1 MLTHHY
7 NFAGKVGVDN
17 MVPKT
22 LLQTRCYAPTV
33 ALLARF
39 EGLLLHPEVP
49 AHFEQKRG
57 LVTPGEAPT
66 SSARL
71 QRRTLD
77 TLATVDGGQ
86 IAPNISLAARPFA
99 EMPQPK
105 K

>member
-1 MLTHHY
+1 
-7 NFAGKVGVDN
+7 

-22 LLQTRCYAPTV
+22 LLQTRSYAPTV

-39 EGLLLHPEVP
+39 EGLLHPVT
-49 AHFEQKRG
+49 AHVEQTRG

-66 SSARL
+66 SSSRL
-71 QRRTLD
+71 QSRTLD

-86 IAPNISLAARPFA
+86 IATNISVTARPFD